1 MASIKLRATL
11 ALVGLGLLGGGCA
24 PMQLQQTGYAATN
37 KVWYH
42 WANQNKTEHKLIVCD
57 VAPDGSESNCKES
70 DMKTI
75 SFLAIEAALGAVG
88 CAQPRELIQP
98 RSATAQELNYIYFV
112 EQEQKK
118 DSRLK
123 RCEINADN
131 TAKCAVQFDLK

>member
-1 MASIKLRATL
+1 
-11 ALVGLGLLGGGCA
+11 
-24 PMQLQQTGYAATN
+24 
-37 KVWYH
+37 
-42 WANQNKTEHKLIVCD
+42 
-57 VAPDGSESNCKES
+57 
-70 DMKTI
+70 MKTI
-75 SFLAIEAALGAVG
+75 SFLMLTVVAAFSAVG

-98 RSATAQELNYIYFV
+98 RSAVAQEFNYIYFV